1 MNNKNDQLDELE
13 MYLDGMMSE
22 SESNAFLKH
31 YDPVK
36 LKEAQ
41 AAQDQ
46 IDDSLRSMFRFD
58 SLDSTQVQELTR
70 KAFQSDSPASG
81 IDNLSP
87 TVELKEN
94 KPATRKSFALA
105 ALTAA
110 ILAMVSV
117 GIWLMNDP
125 VPTGPYFENRPVAL
139 LYQESVQA
147 GFQPYYR
154 CEDEQR
160 FRNEFKF
167 RLGKAVN
174 LAKSEMPEGTR
185 MLGLSYLGGTSRE
198 SIAMLSEVDGHQV
211 IVFVDRDT
219 ASQPDVTTTGT
230 EGLNVFVV
238 ERDGFV
244 FTEVSPLAESRMI
257 QHLKVPNE

>member
-46 IDDSLRSMFRFD
+46 IDDSLRSMFQFD

-185 MLGLSYLGGTSRE
+185 CWAFRTLVGPVASR
-198 SIAMLSEVDGHQV
+198 
-211 IVFVDRDT
+211 
-219 ASQPDVTTTGT
+219 
-230 EGLNVFVV
+230 
-238 ERDGFV
+238 
-244 FTEVSPLAESRMI
+244 SPC
-257 QHLKVPNE
+257 